1 MNRRTEMGKTCIIA
15 LTVLS
20 CLAKQAIFA
29 QAPAYTDDEV
39 KAQFVK
45 AGMFCHADFIRGG
58 YRLAFEMADGD
69 TNRYARILRELAV
82 ENTNETEWAIASLG
96 TYKTPQSLPFLCSYS
111 TNAVYGARALK
122 SIFAI
127 EGVTSNSI
135 AVAQNYFSTTNF
147 FTLDGAGDRS
157 KLCQSLLEKVYSEP
171 ELSDYRA
178 TVFDM
183 ALYYNRFVN
192 VTSPNC
198 VDIGLCEADPSYK
211 YTKRR
216 LAALRSYEANVS
228 EYFNSLSD
236 TSESYQRRVLVF
248 SYQTNYLANAINEL
262 VAYPEANLPD

>member
-1 MNRRTEMGKTCIIA
+1 MRRTCMIA
-15 LTVLS
+15 LAMYS
-20 CLAKQAIFA
+20 CLAGQT
-29 QAPAYTDDEV
+29 APAQESGYSDDEV
-39 KAQFVK
+39 KLQYVE
-45 AGMFCHADFIRGG
+45 AGMFCHAEFIKRGCQ
-58 YRLAFEMADGD
+58 RAFEMAGFD

-82 ENTNETEWAIASLG
+82 ENTNETKRVIANLG
-96 TYKTPQSLPFLCSYS
+96 KYKTSQSLPFLYSYS

-135 AVAQNYFSTTNF
+135 AVAQNYFSITNF
-147 FTLDGAGDRS
+147 FPLDCAGDRS

-178 TVFDM
+178 IVFDM
-183 ALYYNRFVN
+183 ALCYNRFVN

-198 VDIGLCEADPSYK
+198 VDVGLCEADPSYR

-228 EYFNSLSD
+228 EYFNSLPD
-236 TSESYQRRVLVF
+236 TSESYQRRALVF

-262 VAYPEANLPD
+262 VVYPEADLPD

>member
-1 MNRRTEMGKTCIIA
+1 MRRTCMFA
-15 LTVLS
+15 LAMYS
-20 CLAKQAIFA
+20 CLAGRAFTA
-29 QAPAYTDDEV
+29 QESGYSDAEV
-39 KAQFVK
+39 KAQFVE
-45 AGMFCHADFIRGG
+45 AGMFCHAEFIRRG
-58 YRLAFEMADGD
+58 YRRAFEMAGCD

-82 ENTNETEWAIASLG
+82 ENTNETKWAIASLG
-96 TYKTPQSLPFLCSYS
+96 RYKTPDSLPFLYSYS
-111 TNAVYGARALK
+111 TNTVYGARALK

-147 FTLDGAGDRS
+147 FTLDCAGDRS

-171 ELSDYRA
+171 ELSDYRV

-198 VDIGLCEADPSYK
+198 VDIGLCEVDPSYK

-216 LAALRSYEANVS
+216 LAALRAYEASVS
-228 EYFNSLSD
+228 EYFNSLPD
-236 TSESYQRRVLVF
+236 TAESYQRRVLVF